1 MCPLDLQDSKYVP
14 SVKTCLKRREQI
26 HYCSQFVTWSG
37 KGGQSTPLEEQW
49 PLSSSPTKDLAD
61 LFEFQSTSFLTQ
73 RDGLYPGQKQPPA
86 APPPYPVKKKEWKK
100 KKNADSLSPTVH
112 FSILGRGQIGYGKLL
127 SLPLSLL
134 FTLSGSSLSPLLSCA
149 WNKPRLT
156 AVHLRHA

>member
-1 MCPLDLQDSKYVP
+1 MPLRFARQQIRSVSQNVFKAQGANSLLQSIRNLV
-14 SVKTCLKRREQI
+14 
-26 HYCSQFVTWSG
+26 W
-37 KGGQSTPLEEQW
+37 KGGPVHATGGTMAPQFKSNKRPGGLVWISEHVLSHTEGWTIPW
-49 PLSSSPTKDLAD
+49 P
-61 LFEFQSTSFLTQ
+61 E
-73 RDGLYPGQKQPPA
+73 A
-86 APPPYPVKKKEWKK
+86 APRRTPALPSEKKRMEE